1 MLLCH
6 LLLFSFVKV
15 FPRFFF
21 VSDDSL
27 LSILSNPMS
36 VTSIQPHLISLF
48 GAMNNIVLAPSGNG
62 EDPVITAVESVEGE
76 RLDLVSPVRCELIW
90 PVE

>member
-1 MLLCH
+1 MQ
-6 LLLFSFVKV
+6 V

-36 VTSIQPHLISLF
+36 VCSIQPHLISLF
-48 GAMNNIVLAPSGNG
+48 GAMDSIVLSRSAGSG
-62 EDPVITAVESVEGE
+62 EHPAITAVESVAGE
-76 RLDLVSPVRCELIW
+76 RLDLVTPVRSTLWVLLLSCGGL
-90 PVE
+90 VVHS